1 MIGRYWNRYTYVGA
15 FAVVWIMLAISITVL
30 RPMCFQRLVGDYKRF
45 YLPIFHSWEELT
57 IDADTRL
64 IAFRDSNGRDI
75 GIEATYEFTDI
86 DDEIIAARYKEK
98 IAALKWEYVS
108 EENGRVHYRKDGLE
122 LFVSHKAPRV
132 WQIYITPQGF
142 HDKGV
147 LERLL
152 FGNKRT

>member
-1 MIGRYWNRYTYVGA
+1 MIEKYWNRYTYVGA
-15 FAVVWIMLAISITVL
+15 FAVVWIMLAVSIAFL
-30 RPMCFQRLVGDYKRF
+30 RPMIFQRLVGEYEEF
-45 YLPIFHSWEELT
+45 GFSAFCEWEKLK
-57 IDADTRL
+57 IDTDSRL
-64 IAFRDSNGRDI
+64 IEFRDSNGRDI

-86 DDEIIAARYKEK
+86 DDEIIEARYREK
-98 IAALKWEYVS
+98 IAALKWEYIS
-108 EENGRVHYRKDGLE
+108 EEDGRVHYRKDGLE